1 MSDLLPPC
9 QAAPAVLT
17 GAATLRI
24 GYVPLLDAA
33 PLVVADAMGFFAEA
47 GLRAT
52 VSAERAWATI
62 RDKLAFGAL
71 DAAHLLAPMA
81 VAAALGLDGIRR
93 RLAVTAN
100 LARNGNTVT
109 LSHALAEAV
118 EGFAAP
124 LPAAAFAAAVHRRAE
139 DGLPPP
145 TLAVVFAFSSHNYL
159 LRHWLASGGLDPDAD
174 LRVVVVP
181 PPQVARALAEG
192 AIEGFCA
199 GEPWG
204 SQAVALGAGRIALA
218 TADIWPGHP
227 EKVLAFAEGL
237 ADRHPGEAVAATA
250 AVIRAQRWLTDPAN
264 REAAAAL
271 LHERVFPDL
280 APATVARALGAG
292 GAAPGFAPASCPF
305 PQEAGWWFA
314 AMRRWGHLP
323 RGTARDAA
331 LAAWRPELWAAAAA
345 LAGEP
350 APPPPPPAPFQPE
363 EPAR

>member
-1 MSDLLPPC
+1 M
-9 QAAPAVLT
+9 
-17 GAATLRI
+17 RI

-33 PLVVADAMGFFAEA
+33 PLVVADALGFFAEA

-52 VSAERAWATI
+52 LSAERAWATI

-81 VAAALGLDGIRR
+81 VAAALGLGGIRR

-109 LSHALAEAV
+109 LSPALAGAA
-118 EGFAAP
+118 EGGAAP

-159 LRHWLASGGLDPDAD
+159 LRHWLAAGGLDPDAD
-174 LRVVVVP
+174 LRVVAVP

-227 EKVLAFAEGL
+227 EKLLAFAEGL
-237 ADRHPGEAVAATA
+237 VEHRGEAVIAATA
-250 AVIRAQRWLTDPAN
+250 AVIRAQAWLTDPAN
-264 REAAAAL
+264 AEAAAAL
-271 LHERVFPDL
+271 LHARVFPDL
-280 APATVARALGAG
+280 APETVARALAG
-292 GAAPGFAPASCPF
+292 PAALHFAPASCPF
-305 PQEAGWWFA
+305 PEEAGWWFA

-323 RGTARDAA
+323 RTTPREAA
-331 LAAWRPELWAAAAA
+331 LGAWRPDLWAAAAA
-345 LAGEP
+345 SLGE
-350 APPPPPPAPFQPE
+350 ALSPPPPPAPFQPE